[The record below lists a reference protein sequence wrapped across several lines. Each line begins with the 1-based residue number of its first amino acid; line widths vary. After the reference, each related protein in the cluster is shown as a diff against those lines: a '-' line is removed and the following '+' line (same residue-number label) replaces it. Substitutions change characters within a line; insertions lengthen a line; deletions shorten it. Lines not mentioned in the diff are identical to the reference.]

1 MNYITAFGIKFTGPK
16 ITTLQF
22 LYELYQRSKQIVT
35 KMDCELFSF
44 LDDLKPTSWE
54 DLEKVDILHNPRFE
68 NEFTI
73 MGKDECDLIIN
84 FKTHTDY
91 STSNELETLSTILN
105 NPKLVY
111 DIPGDVIASYR
122 IFIHEYNIEKDEL
135 FKSFKILK
143 KSKDGY
149 LFELQSHHFHTYE
162 GLDVLNL
169 IQYGI
174 YTCTEVYSAEE
185 LAILLDDGIDEGIAK
200 YLNLYVDYE
209 HLEELRELMGNHPN
223 PKKRYENFASLMKDI
238 DGGVKLLTKIIE
250 ENTNTLN
257 KIRNELTI
265 N

>member
-16 ITTLQF
+16 VTTLQF
-22 LYELYQRSKQIVT
+22 LYELYKRSKQITV

-54 DLEKVDILHNPRFE
+54 DLEKVDILHNPQFE
-68 NEFTI
+68 NEFDI
-73 MGKDECDLIIN
+73 MGKDECSLIMN
-84 FKTHTDY
+84 FKTHTDF
-91 STSNELETLSTILN
+91 STSNELNTLSTILN

-111 DIPGDVIASYR
+111 DIPDGVIASYR
-122 IFIHEYNIEKDEL
+122 IFIHEYNVEKNEL
-135 FKSFKILK
+135 FKSFKILEK
-143 KSKDGY
+143 PKDGY

-162 GLDVLNL
+162 GLNVLDL

-174 YTCTEVYSAEE
+174 YTYTEVYSAEE

-209 HLEELRELMGNHPN
+209 HLEELRELMSNHPN
-223 PKKRYENFASLMKDI
+223 PKKRYESFAKLMKDV
-238 DGGVKLLTKIIE
+238 DGGVELLTKIIE
-250 ENTNTLN
+250 ENTDTLN

>member
-16 ITTLQF
+16 VTTLQF
-22 LYELYQRSKQIVT
+22 LYELYQRSKQLTV

-44 LDDLKPTSWE
+44 LDDLKPTGWE
-54 DLEKVDILHNPRFE
+54 DLEKSNILYNAQFE

-73 MGKDECDLIIN
+73 IGEDKWCTIIN
-84 FKTHTDY
+84 FKALTDF
-91 STSNELETLSTILN
+91 STSDELENLSTILN
-105 NPKLVY
+105 NPGLVY
-111 DIPGDVIASYR
+111 DIPTDVNANYR
-122 IFIHEYNIEKDEL
+122 IFVHEYNIEKDEL

-143 KSKDGY
+143 KPKDGY
-149 LFELQSHHFHTYE
+149 LFELRSHHFHTYE
-162 GLDVLNL
+162 GLDVLDL

-174 YTCTEVYSAEE
+174 YTCTEVYSAKE

-238 DGGVKLLTKIIE
+238 DGGAELLTKIVNKNI
-250 ENTNTLN
+250 TRLN
-257 KIRNELTI
+257 SILCELK

>member
-16 ITTLQF
+16 VTTLQF
-22 LYELYQRSKQIVT
+22 LYELYKKSKQITV

-73 MGKDECDLIIN
+73 MGKDKCNLIMN
-84 FKTHTDY
+84 FKTHTDF
-91 STSNELETLSTILN
+91 STSNELNTLSTILN

-122 IFIHEYNIEKDEL
+122 IFIHEYNVEKDEL
-135 FKSFKILK
+135 FKNFKILK
-143 KSKDGY
+143 KTTDGY
-149 LFELQSHHFHTYE
+149 LFELQSHYFHTYE
-162 GLDVLNL
+162 RLNILDL
-169 IQYGI
+169 IQYDI
-174 YTCTEVYSAEE
+174 YTCTEVYSAKE

-209 HLEELRELMGNHPN
+209 HLEELRELMSNHPN
-223 PKKRYENFASLMKDI
+223 PKKRYESFAKLMKDV
-238 DGGVKLLTKIIE
+238 DGGTELLTKIIE

-257 KIRNELTI
+257 KIRHELTTD
-265 N
+265 

>member
-16 ITTLQF
+16 VTTLQF
-22 LYELYQRSKQIVT
+22 LYELYKRSKQIVT
-35 KMDCELFSF
+35 KMDCESFSF

-73 MGKDECDLIIN
+73 VEKDKCDLIMN

-111 DIPGDVIASYR
+111 DIPADIVTSYR
-122 IFIHEYNIEKDEL
+122 IFIHEYNVEKDEF

-143 KSKDGY
+143 RPKDGY
-149 LFELQSHHFHTYE
+149 LFKLRLHTFHTYE
-162 GLDVLNL
+162 GLDVLDL

-185 LAILLDDGIDEGIAK
+185 LAILLDDGIDEGIVK

-223 PKKRYENFASLMKDI
+223 PKKRYESFAKLMKDV
-238 DGGVKLLTKIIE
+238 DGGVELLTKIIE

-257 KIRNELTI
+257 KIRQELTT

>member
-16 ITTLQF
+16 VTTLQF
-22 LYELYQRSKQIVT
+22 LYELYKKSKQIVT
-35 KMDCELFSF
+35 KMNCELFSF

-54 DLEKVDILHNPRFE
+54 DLEKVDILHNPQFE

-73 MGKDECDLIIN
+73 MGKDECDLIMN
-84 FKTHTDY
+84 FKIHADF
-91 STSNELETLSTILN
+91 STSNELKTLSTILN

-111 DIPGDVIASYR
+111 DIPSDVIASYR
-122 IFIHEYNIEKDEL
+122 IFIHEYNVEKDEL
-135 FKSFKILK
+135 FKSFKILEK
-143 KSKDGY
+143 PKDGY
-149 LFELQSHHFHTYE
+149 LFELRSHHFHTYE
-162 GLDVLNL
+162 GLNVLDL

-223 PKKRYENFASLMKDI
+223 PKKRYESFAKLMKDV
-238 DGGVKLLTKIIE
+238 DGGVELLTKIIE
-250 ENTNTLN
+250 ENTDTLN
-257 KIRNELTI
+257 KIHQELTAD
-265 N
+265 